1 MSDLIF
7 ELLKIIDSVDTE
19 RKSPQP
25 AKSLE
30 TGVTCFVVDKFPNG
44 IKSKELEPFIED
56 MKAKANKLTDD
67 LNEMLK
73 RKAIASVQK
82 VNYAKRNQQEQEYL
96 NEELLIP
103 DAARELEMT
112 ARNLNHLI
120 KSHNLKVREV
130 SQRKRY
136 IKRSE
141 MQKIGEIKYRKS

>member
-7 ELLKIIDSVDTE
+7 ELLKIIDSVDIE
-19 RKSPQP
+19 RKSRQP

-30 TGVTCFVVDKFPNG
+30 IGVTNFVADKYPDG
-44 IKSKELEPFIED
+44 MTSKELEPFIEQ

-67 LNEMLK
+67 LNELVR
-73 RKAIASVQK
+73 RKAITSVRK

-96 NEELLIP
+96 NEELLVA

-130 SQRKRY
+130 SKRKRY

-141 MQKIGEIKYRKS
+141 MKKIGEIKYRKK